1 MVSLLSLLV
10 VFKLETGCDPGL
22 CQRVGKVI
30 STTASPR
37 GPSTA
42 YVSTPLREKVEVA
55 TSTIFTGYCLDQGV
69 RSCLTGAPGVG
80 PLQFRS
86 RAPSHAP
93 QTSYPADAHQKWREE
108 LREEVV

>member
-42 YVSTPLREKVEVA
+42 YVSTPLREDN
-55 TSTIFTGYCLDQGV
+55 FTGHCLDQGV